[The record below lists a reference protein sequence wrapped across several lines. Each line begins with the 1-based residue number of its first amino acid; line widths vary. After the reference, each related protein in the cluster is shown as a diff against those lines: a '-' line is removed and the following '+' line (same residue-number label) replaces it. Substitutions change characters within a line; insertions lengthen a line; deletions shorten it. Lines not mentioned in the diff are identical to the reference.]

1 MKVCLFDIDGTLIRS
16 GGAGKLAFLRT
27 LEQAFQIEVGEPGV
41 PFAGRTDRGII
52 SDLFSHYGM
61 VLSDE
66 SWNRFAEVYFDVLPI
81 CLNECKGRVLPGVES
96 MLRQLGAAEN
106 MGVGLLTG
114 NMVKGAEIKL
124 RYFDLFD
131 YFDFGGF
138 GDQFVDRDRVAEE
151 ALATTRSY
159 CNEQIKPENIF
170 VIGDTPNDVRCGQSI
185 GARTVAVCTGN
196 YSAAELSE
204 VSPDFVFEDLSLAQ
218 PLIER
223 LCARHQNIESK

>member
-1 MKVCLFDIDGTLIRS
+1 
-16 GGAGKLAFLRT
+16 
-27 LEQAFQIEVGEPGV
+27 
-41 PFAGRTDRGII
+41 
-52 SDLFSHYGM
+52 
-61 VLSDE
+61 
-66 SWNRFAEVYFDVLPI
+66 
-81 CLNECKGRVLPGVES
+81 
-96 MLRQLGAAEN
+96 
-106 MGVGLLTG
+106 
-114 NMVKGAEIKL
+114 
-124 RYFDLFD
+124 
-131 YFDFGGF
+131 
-138 GDQFVDRDRVAEE
+138 DRDRVAEE

-223 LCARHQNIESK
+223 LCAGHQNIESK